1 MIGYLTPR
9 QQQQHA
15 ARRAPAVRALPGD
28 PDADVTARIF
38 VPGRR
43 LGEVLRESEVSDQR
57 GGLGRIV
64 SGIVCDSR
72 CVEPGNIY
80 FDLPGAASD
89 GGHSVAEAI
98 SRGASAVVCT
108 RLPIVPQPLV

>member
-80 FDLPGAASD
+80 FD
-89 GGHSVAEAI
+89 
-98 SRGASAVVCT
+98 
-108 RLPIVPQPLV
+108 